1 MRPSQPK
8 ASNPGSKLW
17 FTAGG
22 TFSTLRGDCQTCEE
36 DTPYR
41 HSGGAVANLGYRV
54 NNRMDVGGEV
64 FWMPVETEDGHV
76 RSTHIDAVA
85 QFRPWASKGFFLKG
99 GAGTAFIRNWVEGF
113 EPDAI
118 TSKALS
124 LVIGTG
130 WVFRPNERLGLQLSA
145 TQHAGALGD
154 FQTAGGEVPDVI
166 GNYWSL
172 GASIVIR

>member
-1 MRPSQPK
+1 VRPPQPQ
-8 ASNPGSKLW
+8 ASNPGSNVW

-22 TFSTLRGDCQTCEE
+22 TFSTLRGDCQTCEDE
-36 DTPYR
+36 TPYR
-41 HSGGAVANLGYRV
+41 HSGGFVSNLGYRV
-54 NNRMDVGGEV
+54 NSRMDVGGEV
-64 FWMPVETEDGHV
+64 FWLPVDTEDGRV

-85 QFRPWASKGFFLKG
+85 QFRPWASQGFFLKG
-99 GAGTAFIRNWVEGF
+99 GAGTAFIRNWVDGLGSE
-113 EPDAI
+113 AI

-154 FQTAGGEVPDVI
+154 FQTAAGDVPDVI